1 MHGEDKLYLNAT
13 IFSKLAAAVKFVDG
27 NAPVS
32 LANADS
38 RYLVS
43 AVKVKAIDTSSYLL
57 YDTKTG
63 VLSYDEDGSGKLVA
77 SSFVTLTGKPTLTL
91 DDFWIF

>member
-1 MHGEDKLYLNAT
+1 L
-13 IFSKLAAAVKFVDG
+13 
-27 NAPVS
+27 S
-32 LANADS
+32 LAKADS

-43 AVKVKAIDTSSYLL
+43 AAKVKALDASSYLL

-77 SSFVTLTGKPTLTL
+77 SSFVTLTGKPVITL
-91 DDFWIF
+91 DDLWIC